1 MPAQAGPSS
10 PVVEP
15 LGVDPVV
22 GEYRVLRRLGKGGM
36 CDVYEAVHTLIGKR
50 VALKVLSHEAAAR
63 PEAAQRFLLE
73 AQTVNAIGHPNIVD
87 IFGFGELGDGR
98 KYFVMELLEGE
109 PLSSHLKAHAPLPAQ
124 DVVEL
129 LDQILDALGAVHAAG
144 IVHRDLKPANI
155 FLVNA
160 ARGGRYV
167 KLLDFGIA
175 KELKVER
182 NLTGSFDVLGTPQ
195 YMAPEQARGT
205 ATTRSDLYS
214 LGCIAFLMLTGQHVF
229 KANNFVDLV
238 SLHLTQPPP
247 RPSTLAGGIPTE
259 LEDVVLKLLE
269 KDPSN
274 RPKDTL
280 AVRAR
285 LAEIRRN
292 MKGAQTMVVRA
303 PPTRPASGT
312 PAPPF
317 PPPPPDS
324 ATAQAVD
331 GQARKTFARAEHRRS
346 MPDAETREPASPH
359 AILLAEPMA
368 PRPVLEATRD
378 AATTDTSTPSLGDDR
393 LHSRN
398 DAVDLGLAR
407 PRRWPW
413 VVAFAVALAAVVGV
427 VMRPSSSGAEGASV
441 GGPASPTAGA
451 LQQGLAPGAGAVRGT
466 VGDEGK
472 PVSSEDGLTGSRG
485 KGGAPGDDP
494 TRGAAAGGGAPASP
508 TAKAGSRETNP
519 VPVAG
524 VPRPAERTKAKTG
537 PVGGTPRSATG
548 ASAPARNV
556 SQASLARELADL
568 RAHTALVD
576 LPRSARL
583 LLDDISDR
591 LAKAKTDAE
600 LRAVATDMREWR
612 ASWGG
617 PH

>member
-1 MPAQAGPSS
+1 
-10 PVVEP
+10 VVEP

-22 GEYRVLRRLGKGGM
+22 GEYRVLRRLG
-36 CDVYEAVHTLIGKR
+36 
-50 VALKVLSHEAAAR
+50 
-63 PEAAQRFLLE
+63 
-73 AQTVNAIGHPNIVD
+73 GHPNIVD

-109 PLSSHLKAHAPLPAQ
+109 PLWSHLKAHAPLPAQ

-182 NLTGSFDVLGTPQ
+182 NLTGTFDVLGTPQ

-331 GQARKTFARAEHRRS
+331 EQARKTFACAEHRRS

-368 PRPVLEATRD
+368 PHPVLEATRD

-413 VVAFAVALAAVVGV
+413 VVAFAVALRRARRRRLGAARRIPCQWRVSLVPRRGPKRRRAPWAGRRGPPPEPP
-427 VMRPSSSGAEGASV
+427 RPRGTCRRPRS
-441 GGPASPTAGA
+441 PASSLTSGRTPPWWTSRAR
-451 LQQGLAPGAGAVRGT
+451 RGC
-466 VGDEGK
+466 
-472 PVSSEDGLTGSRG
+472 SST
-485 KGGAPGDDP
+485 
-494 TRGAAAGGGAPASP
+494 TSP
-508 TAKAGSRETNP
+508 TGWRRRRQT
-519 VPVAG
+519 
-524 VPRPAERTKAKTG
+524 
-537 PVGGTPRSATG
+537 RS
-548 ASAPARNV
+548 
-556 SQASLARELADL
+556 
-568 RAHTALVD
+568 
-576 LPRSARL
+576 SARWPP
-583 LLDDISDR
+583 
-591 LAKAKTDAE
+591 T
-600 LRAVATDMREWR
+600 
-612 ASWGG
+612 
-617 PH
+617 